1 MYRTSIIP
9 EVLLTFSYIRDMSTV
24 ANGLY
29 ELEQRCIAAQV
40 GQASDIAG
48 ELEGYVQS
56 ITWHVSDLQVGILPY
71 ADYTRKVSSQL
82 GQYRFPSSSAF
93 TFLWRYV

>member
-1 MYRTSIIP
+1 ML
-9 EVLLTFSYIRDMSTV
+9 EVLLTISNVRDLSKVTD
-24 ANGLY
+24 GLY

-40 GQASDIAG
+40 VQAGEIAG

-56 ITWHVSDLQVGILPY
+56 ITWHVSDLQVHTPHAKY
-71 ADYTRKVSSQL
+71 ALEVSSRL
-82 GQYRFPSSSAF
+82 GRYRFPSSSAF